1 MTDRWDNVTLPQAT
15 RDPARLAADL
25 DEFGNCVIA
34 EALTGNALDA
44 VRRRLDEH

>member
-25 DEFGNCVIA
+25 DEFGNCMIA

-44 VRRRLDEH
+44 VRRRLAEH